1 MNYRRYRPY
10 RLEARKKQHSHT
22 SEVYAINAAGSFL
35 TDEILDFV
43 KTGK

>member
-1 MNYRRYRPY
+1 MS
-10 RLEARKKQHSHT
+10 KVH
-22 SEVYAINAAGSFL
+22 AINAAGSPL

>member
-1 MNYRRYRPY
+1 M
-10 RLEARKKQHSHT
+10 
-22 SEVYAINAAGSFL
+22 SEVFAINAAGSRL

>member
-1 MNYRRYRPY
+1 M
-10 RLEARKKQHSHT
+10 
-22 SEVYAINAAGSFL
+22 SEVYAINAAGSRL